1 MRRPPLRS
9 ACGCPS
15 STRTRRRAGGGC
27 PTTSAFCRGCSST
40 AIPSREAGRL
50 AGEGP
55 GESAE
60 LGRESPEAL
69 GREKLVGEGPGR
81 ERAGR
86 GEPEFVTTFSD
97 GIIIKSNF

>member
-1 MRRPPLRS
+1 M
-9 ACGCPS
+9 
-15 STRTRRRAGGGC
+15 
-27 PTTSAFCRGCSST
+27 
-40 AIPSREAGRL
+40 

-86 GEPEFVTTFSD
+86 GRAGERGGESGAGDSPVSKCM
-97 GIIIKSNF
+97 GAVRPG